1 MSKQIWLAPIL
12 SNNREKLIERASQV
26 LRSGSGEGL
35 LYLTASRP
43 LLEFAVDKLLDGKVT
58 IGVWGA
64 LPVHLFRGFA
74 RHILATAVDQ
84 NGSTLPP
91 RIPIDQDGLPLKRTL
106 LSQILKRLAREG
118 YLPAIG
124 SLAHRDGC
132 INTVASVIG
141 EIQRAGKT
149 PAEFSEIIEARAREF
164 YPDEKNLSLPDPQDE
179 TNSAARQIPRQ
190 VDFDR
195 EIALIYSNYAAT
207 IDESGFTEDD
217 ADQLRALEVV
227 RGEIDGTRIEL
238 PWLSRVRLLVLDG
251 FFDFTPVQGE
261 ILRLLIPRIP
271 QVIVNV
277 SRDERNPEVF
287 RPLSST
293 LDQLNSWASF
303 ETISDAEVVSVRGAL
318 SPLRERLFNPAP
330 AHTISQEPGNASDVV
345 QLECSN
351 RDSEIRNIAKRIK
364 QLVLVGGHSLSDIAL
379 VVRELASYAGTI
391 TRIFDEESIPC
402 SLRRRI
408 DLSEVPSARAAVKLF
423 ELLIQISRDGHD
435 ALTAAKL
442 ADLIKSGYFRLPETE
457 LHALRARFLEKD
469 YQLLSVQG
477 HQRTPRE
484 SNFGQWDVDDLEN
497 VVAYVGG
504 DQPLNRWLERAR
516 RLTVRAPEPDIDR
529 EKSDD
534 DDETNQNEAGPDS
547 VVEPRSERRLA
558 VRLEPVEVPLPG
570 SERRVKPAHEIH
582 PATIGW
588 AALVVE
594 HLGQMIAA
602 LPREGEPKELSR
614 ALMRLLE
621 QLRFTEQVRGFG
633 KFSSANSD
641 TEAASE
647 STEVTDQD
655 LPAVTLDLRGLEGL
669 RRALSA
675 ASRGIDV
682 VERNGIE
689 PQTQIRINLVS
700 FLDEILRAV
709 NAETLMISGDETG
722 GLKVFEAT
730 DIRGLRFKTIFVAGL
745 VEGGFPLRVSR
756 DWIYPHEERE
766 RLKRYGLTL
775 EDISPDT
782 LLKEEHYFYQ
792 AACSAT
798 EQLFLTRPLV
808 LDDGS
813 ETVAS
818 YYIEEIGRAIA
829 PARIQKEVVRNDYDG
844 RRLFDSSRPSE
855 LATLLIRQ
863 EERAR
868 HRAQH
873 GSNFPA
879 DTIGRFIRVARAKEW
894 LTEAALRRI
903 GIERERGGRRFGTF
917 DGVINDSRWL
927 ERLASRFDAQH
938 DFSASELSLYGKCPF
953 KFFAEKVLR
962 LEPRGEAAI
971 DLSALDT
978 GSLLHEILRRFFVRY
993 RNSNLTDIDRADLK
1007 TELNAVADE
1016 VFDAHQRAV
1025 PPLNRQVWLIDR
1037 EMSKLLLQQV
1047 LEYELSVE
1055 RKTRTRGVHP
1065 TFFELAFGMSNAAA
1079 DAHST
1084 DQRLRM
1090 YRTRDDQTDTLLLR
1104 GQIDRVDIAADNT
1117 AIAYDYKL
1125 SKGPRVDDMREGRA
1139 LQLHIYLAA
1148 LEQLFLPGHEI
1159 AGAGYYTMRGG
1170 GSRRNQGLYRVRK
1183 KDYTAIGA
1191 NTGSSLSDEDWKSVR
1206 AEMET
1211 RIWEFVDGLRAG
1223 QFQVD
1228 PSDFKTTC
1236 PYCDFSAVCR
1246 YEKFRIRGKE
1256 R

>member
-12 SNNREKLIERASQV
+12 SNNREKLLERASQV
-26 LRSGSGEGL
+26 LRSGEGL
-35 LYLTASRP
+35 LYLAASRP
-43 LLEFAVDKLLDGKVT
+43 LLEFAVDRLLDGKVT
-58 IGVWGA
+58 VGVWGS
-64 LPVHLFRGFA
+64 LPVLLFRGFA
-74 RHILATAVDQ
+74 RHILATAVDP

-106 LSQILKRLAREG
+106 LSQILKKLAREG
-118 YLPAIG
+118 RLPAIG
-124 SLAHRDGC
+124 TLAHRDGC

-141 EIQRAGKT
+141 EIQRAGKV

-164 YPDEKNLSLPDPQDE
+164 YPAESNLSGTEPEDPNE
-179 TNSAARQIPRQ
+179 AAARQIPRQ
-190 VDFDR
+190 IDFDR
-195 EIALIYSNYAAT
+195 EIAQIYSNYAAT
-207 IDESGFTEDD
+207 IDASGFTEDD

-227 RGEIDGTRIEL
+227 RGEIDGKRVEL
-238 PWLSRVRLLVLDG
+238 PWLSQVRLLVLDG

-261 ILRLLIPRIP
+261 ILRLLIPRTP
-271 QVIVNV
+271 EVIVNV

-287 RPLSST
+287 RPLLTT
-293 LDQLNSWASF
+293 LDQLSSWAAF
-303 ETISDAEVVSVRGAL
+303 ETISDPEATSVRGAL
-318 SPLRERLFNPAP
+318 SPLRERLFNPAQTK
-330 AHTISQEPGNASDVV
+330 AISREAITASEVIH
-345 QLECSN
+345 LECSN

-364 QLVLVGGHSLSDIAL
+364 QLVLINGHSLADSAL
-379 VVRELASYAGTI
+379 VVRELASYAATI

-423 ELLIQISRDGHD
+423 ELLIQISRDGPE

-442 ADLIKSGYFRLPETE
+442 ADVIKSGYFRLPETE
-457 LHALRARFLEKD
+457 LDALRARFMQKD
-469 YQLLSVQG
+469 YQLLSAQG
-477 HQRTPRE
+477 YQRTPRE
-484 SNFGQWDVDDLEN
+484 ATFGQWDVDELEN

-504 DQPLNRWLERAR
+504 DQPLNRWLDRAR
-516 RLTVRAPEPDIDR
+516 RLTVRAPEADAER

-534 DDETNQNEAGPDS
+534 DDETSQDEAGSDT
-547 VVEPRSERRLA
+547 VIEPRSERRLA

-570 SERRVKPAHEIH
+570 SERRIKPAREIH
-582 PATIGW
+582 PATIAW

-594 HLGQMIAA
+594 HLGQMITA

-621 QLRFTEQVRGFG
+621 QVRFTEQVRGFG
-633 KFSSANSD
+633 KFSFAHSNSD
-641 TEAASE
+641 KTSEPPGVTE
-647 STEVTDQD
+647 QD

-669 RRALSA
+669 RRALTA
-675 ASRGIDV
+675 ASRGIEV
-682 VERNGIE
+682 VERNGFE
-689 PQTQIRINLVS
+689 PQTAIRINLGS

-709 NAETLMISGDETG
+709 NAETLIMSGDEGG
-722 GLKVFEAT
+722 GLKVLEAT
-730 DIRGLRFKTIFVAGL
+730 DIRGLRFKTIFIAGL

-798 EQLFLTRPLV
+798 EQLVLTRPLV

-818 YYIEEIGRAIA
+818 YYIEEVGRAIA
-829 PARIQKEVVRNDYDG
+829 PAHMQKDVVRNDYDG
-844 RRLFDSSRPSE
+844 RQLFESSRTAE
-855 LATLLIRQ
+855 LASLLIRQ
-863 EERAR
+863 EERPR
-868 HRAQH
+868 HRAQR

-879 DTIGRFIRVARAKEW
+879 ETVARLIRVSRDNQW
-894 LTEAALRRI
+894 LTEAAMRRI
-903 GIERERGGRRFGTF
+903 AIERERGGPRFGNF

-927 ERLASRFDAQH
+927 ERLASRYDAQH

-962 LEPRGEAAI
+962 LEPRGEAAV

-978 GSLLHEILRRFFVRY
+978 GSLLHEILRRFFLHY
-993 RNSNLTDIDRADLK
+993 RNKSLIQIDRAELK
-1007 TELNAVADE
+1007 AELNSVADE

-1037 EMSKLLLQQV
+1037 EMSKLLLEQV

-1079 DAHST
+1079 DAQST

-1104 GQIDRVDIAADNT
+1104 GQIDRVDIAADKT

-1125 SKGPRVDDMREGRA
+1125 SRGPKVDDMREGRA

-1148 LEQLFLPGHEI
+1148 LEQLFLPGNEI

-1170 GSRRNQGLYRVRK
+1170 GSRRNQGLYRVKK
-1183 KDYTAIGA
+1183 KDYTAIGP
-1191 NTGSSLSDEDWKSVR
+1191 NTGSSLSDEDWKIVR

-1211 RIWEFVDGLRAG
+1211 RIWEFVDGLRTG
-1223 QFQVD
+1223 HFPVD
-1228 PSDFKTTC
+1228 PSDPKTTC